1 MACLGTVESPVIVA
15 RPLSCVFMVRD
26 PSYRALANKRA
37 IASAVP
43 TPPARA

>member
-1 MACLGTVESPVIVA
+1 MACLGAVESPVIVA

-26 PSYRALANKRA
+26 PSYRALSNGHL

-43 TPPARA
+43 TRHVRA